1 MHSQKHACKKKVCTL
16 GDIRRN
22 RYGAADSPQKITA
35 RTIRIDFYG
44 KFGRFLKVVKL
55 FSVRTLD
62 SLVKED
68 HTFFSKECQ

>member
-1 MHSQKHACKKKVCTL
+1 MHARKKCARLVTFGGIDTATPTPPK
-16 GDIRRN
+16 
-22 RYGAADSPQKITA
+22 KITA

-55 FSVRTLD
+55 FSVKNLD

-68 HTFFSKECQ
+68 HTFLSKKCQ